1 MLDKKKKVCFVATV
15 DSAITAF
22 LANHLKQL
30 AKFYDITVITNPSN
44 PNFLSEIG
52 VDVSLIHVN
61 FSRKIALFDDFYCL
75 VQLVQIFMKNRFVS
89 IHSITPKAGLLA
101 MLAARICFIPTRIH
115 TFTGQVWATE
125 IGLKRAFLKFLDKL
139 IGKMTTHNFVDSQSQ
154 RDFLV
159 KEAVLSPNKSL
170 VFGSGSVAG
179 VDLKKF
185 KSNKRLGTE
194 IRKQLGIPKDG
205 FVYLFLGRLGVDKGI
220 LDLAE
225 AFSEVKDLSAYLVIV
240 GSDEEKLSAHILN
253 ICAHKTKYIRVLG
266 FSKEPYK
273 YIASANVLCLPSYRE
288 GFGSVIIEAAA
299 MGVPAIASNIYG
311 ITDAIQPNKTGL
323 LHEPRD
329 ILGIKIA
336 MESLLHKPLLLNKLK
351 QAAKRRVVDKFD
363 ANKITDHWLKFYSR
377 HVR

>member
-1 MLDKKKKVCFVATV
+1 VKNKVKICFVATV
-15 DSAITAF
+15 DTAITSF
-22 LANHLKQL
+22 LANHLRELSKL
-30 AKFYDITVITNPSN
+30 YELTIITNTSN
-44 PNFLSEIG
+44 PDLLSEIR
-52 VDVSLIHVN
+52 VDANLIQIK
-61 FSRKIALFDDFYCL
+61 FSRKISLGSDFYCL
-75 VQLVQIFMKNRFVS
+75 ITLAQIFMKNRFAS

-101 MLAARICFIPTRIH
+101 ILAARICFIPTRIH
-115 TFTGQVWATE
+115 TFTGQVWATDN
-125 IGLKRAFLKFLDKL
+125 GLKRSFLKFLDKL

-154 RDFLV
+154 RDFLL

-185 KSNKRLGTE
+185 KSNKRLGNE

-205 FVYLFLGRLGVDKGI
+205 FVYLFLGRLVVDKGI

-225 AFSEVKDLSAYLVIV
+225 AFSEINDLNAYLVFV
-240 GSDEEKLSAHILN
+240 GSDEAKISARVLN
-253 ICAHKTKYIRVLG
+253 ICADKIKKIRILG

-273 YIASANVLCLPSYRE
+273 YLAAANVLCLPSYRE
-288 GFGSVIIEAAA
+288 GFGAVIIEAAA
-299 MGVPAIASNIYG
+299 MGIPAIASNIYG
-311 ITDAIQPNKTGL
+311 ITDAIQPNRTGL

-351 QAAKRRVVDKFD
+351 KAAKRRVVDKFD
-363 ANKITDHWLKFYSR
+363 ANKITDDWLKFYSR
-377 HVR
+377 HVS

>member
-1 MLDKKKKVCFVATV
+1 MKNKVKICFVATV
-15 DSAITAF
+15 DIAITSF
-22 LANHLKQL
+22 LANHLRELSKL
-30 AKFYDITVITNPSN
+30 YKLTIITNTSN
-44 PNFLSEIG
+44 PDLLSEIR
-52 VDVSLIHVN
+52 VDANLIQIK
-61 FSRKIALFDDFYCL
+61 FSRKISLGTDFYCL
-75 VQLVQIFMKNRFVS
+75 ITLAQIFMKNRFASV
-89 IHSITPKAGLLA
+89 HSITPKAGLLA
-101 MLAARICFIPTRIH
+101 MLAARICFIPTRVH

-125 IGLKRAFLKFLDKL
+125 TGLKRSFLKFIDKL

-185 KSNKRLGTE
+185 KSNKRLGNE

-205 FVYLFLGRLGVDKGI
+205 FVYLFLGRLVVDKGI

-225 AFSEVKDLSAYLVIV
+225 AFSEINDLNTYLVFV
-240 GSDEEKLSAHILN
+240 GSDEAKISARILN
-253 ICAHKTKYIRVLG
+253 ICADKVKKIRILG

-273 YIASANVLCLPSYRE
+273 YLAAANVLCLPSYRE
-288 GFGSVIIEAAA
+288 GFGAVIIEAAA
-299 MGVPAIASNIYG
+299 MGIPAIASNIYG
-311 ITDAIQPNKTGL
+311 ITDAIQPNRTGL
-323 LHEPRD
+323 LHEPKD

-363 ANKITDHWLKFYSR
+363 ANKITDDWLKFYRR
-377 HVR
+377 HVS

>member
-1 MLDKKKKVCFVATV
+1 MKNKVKICFVATV
-15 DSAITAF
+15 DTAITSF
-22 LANHLKQL
+22 LANHLRELSKL
-30 AKFYDITVITNPSN
+30 YELTIITNTSN
-44 PNFLSEIG
+44 PDLLSEIR
-52 VDVSLIHVN
+52 VDANLIQIK
-61 FSRKIALFDDFYCL
+61 FSRKISLGSDFYCL
-75 VQLVQIFMKNRFVS
+75 ITLAQIFMKNRFAS

-101 MLAARICFIPTRIH
+101 ILAARICFIPTRIH
-115 TFTGQVWATE
+115 TFTGQVWATDN
-125 IGLKRAFLKFLDKL
+125 GLKRSFLKFLDKL

-154 RDFLV
+154 RDFLL

-185 KSNKRLGTE
+185 KSNKRLGNE

-205 FVYLFLGRLGVDKGI
+205 FVYLFLGRLVVDKGI

-225 AFSEVKDLSAYLVIV
+225 AFSEINDLNAYLVFV
-240 GSDEEKLSAHILN
+240 GSDEAKISARVLN
-253 ICAHKTKYIRVLG
+253 ICADKIKKIRILG

-273 YIASANVLCLPSYRE
+273 YLAAANVLCLPSYRE
-288 GFGSVIIEAAA
+288 GFGAVIIEAAA
-299 MGVPAIASNIYG
+299 MGIPAIASNIYG
-311 ITDAIQPNKTGL
+311 ITDAIQPNRTGL

-351 QAAKRRVVDKFD
+351 KAAKRRVVDKFD
-363 ANKITDHWLKFYSR
+363 ANKITDDWLKFYSR
-377 HVR
+377 HVS